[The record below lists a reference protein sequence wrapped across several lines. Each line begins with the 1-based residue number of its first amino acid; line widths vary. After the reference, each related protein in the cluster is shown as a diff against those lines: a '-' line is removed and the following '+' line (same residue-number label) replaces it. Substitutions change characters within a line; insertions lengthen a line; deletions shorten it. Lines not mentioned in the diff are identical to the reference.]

1 MAAEVARTVDYARLV
16 AVPAIWG
23 GTFVAGKH
31 VVATFSPIMGS
42 FARYVVACVAL
53 AVAAFVIERGLPRIT
68 RQQAAATFVLGA
80 LGIFAYNLFFMGALQ
95 RLPASRAALIIALNP
110 IVTIAISALVLKERL
125 RARRWLGVVI
135 ALLGVWIV
143 ISHGD
148 LVHLASAGVGLGELL
163 MFGAVTSWAL
173 YTIIGRRVL
182 AGGLTPM
189 ASTNY
194 AALWGTAMLG
204 VVAAP
209 QLGELRAAQFD
220 WSMVGA
226 LLYLGVLGTALAFVW
241 YYVSIKR
248 CGAAIASIFN
258 NLVPVFGVAI
268 SVLVLGEPLLP
279 SMLIGGAIAICGV
292 MMVTRA

>member
-1 MAAEVARTVDYARLV
+1 VAAEVARTVDYARLV

-68 RQQAAATFVLGA
+68 RQQAAVTFVLGA

-182 AGGLTPM
+182 AGGLTPI

-209 QLGELRAAQFD
+209 QVGELRAAQFD

>member
-1 MAAEVARTVDYARLV
+1 VAAEVARTVDYARLV

-148 LVHLASAGVGLGELL
+148 LVHLTSAGVGLGELL

-182 AGGLTPM
+182 AGGLTPI

-209 QLGELRAAQFD
+209 QVGELRAAQFD

>member
-1 MAAEVARTVDYARLV
+1 M
-16 AVPAIWG
+16 
-23 GTFVAGKH
+23 
-31 VVATFSPIMGS
+31 
-42 FARYVVACVAL
+42 
-53 AVAAFVIERGLPRIT
+53 
-68 RQQAAATFVLGA
+68 
-80 LGIFAYNLFFMGALQ
+80 
-95 RLPASRAALIIALNP
+95 
-110 IVTIAISALVLKERL
+110 LKERL

-148 LVHLASAGVGLGELL
+148 LVHLTSAGVGLGELL

-182 AGGLTPM
+182 AGGLTPI

-209 QLGELRAAQFD
+209 QVGELRAAQFD

>member
-1 MAAEVARTVDYARLV
+1 MAEAARTADYARLV

-31 VVATFSPIMGS
+31 VVSVLSPLMGS
-42 FARYVVACVAL
+42 FMRYVVACIAL
-53 AVAAFVIERGLPRIT
+53 LIAAYAIERGLPRIT
-68 RQQAAATFVLGA
+68 RRQAAATFVLGA
-80 LGIFAYNLFFMGALQ
+80 LGIFAYNLFFMGALE
-95 RLPASRAALIIALNP
+95 RLHASRAALIIALNP
-110 IVTIAISALVLKERL
+110 IVTITISALVLKEHL
-125 RARRWLGVVI
+125 SPRRWLGVAI

-148 LVHLASAGVGLGELL
+148 LAHIASAGIGAGELL

-173 YTIIGRRVL
+173 YTILGRRVL
-182 AGGLTPM
+182 AGGLTPI
-189 ASTNY
+189 AATNY

-204 VVAAP
+204 AASAA
-209 QLGELRAAQFD
+209 QLGDLQASQFD
-220 WSMVGA
+220 WRMVGA

-241 YYVSIKR
+241 YYMSIKR

-268 SVLVLGEPLLP
+268 SVLVLDEPLLP
-279 SMLIGGAIAICGV
+279 SMLVGGAIAICGV